1 MSDVAA
7 LVYLEARMAAN
18 KFRRVLH
25 QPGRLALWIIFLLW
39 FGLFLFT
46 RVLRLSSGQYLLIPD
61 SARDFLAF
69 VPGAYLAILGM
80 QIRSGARRPPATF
93 AYPADARFLFGSRL
107 PHVLVVFWLQLRE
120 TAFQGSRLFMILFFF
135 SWNLAASTTGLIYST
150 IALLCAYIIGF
161 GLRLPVF
168 LIQRRVPRA
177 PFSTFGAALIATAAL
192 TLLFPLALAF
202 VSGDLHVS
210 FIAAH
215 TFVFPPGLW
224 IVRALSGDIASL
236 LMLVGL
242 ACAVVAAG
250 SIAASDAYP
259 ELWEASSRLYAR
271 RSLAASGRGLWNR
284 EAWRELRESDPDQ
297 QTAAVK
303 RVASVSGERAPVGA
317 MTVFWKEWIA
327 LRRAPGGL
335 RWPIFWLLGATLFGY
350 IAGIAAA
357 DMPFVIVL
365 GPLVAIANIVIIIG
379 SQSTI
384 SLGGELRR
392 PLFWLSHSYLRN
404 RVLAWILGT
413 TLRIGPPL
421 VAAIAV
427 SGIAMHSWITVMA
440 ATPIIVVGL
449 FLIQSIGV
457 ASYVVLPGRN
467 DMRGPGF
474 MLRIFATYIL
484 ITPPAIAWAFV
495 QLFSMSAPLGLTTGL
510 VIAFAEAWAL
520 VSFAATRLSQNAMAY
535 AAAEGH

>member
-1 MSDVAA
+1 VNDVAA
-7 LVYLEARMAAN
+7 LVYLEARMALN

-25 QPGRLALWIIFLLW
+25 QPGRLALWIIFLVW
-39 FGLFLFT
+39 FVVFLFA
-46 RVLRLSSGQYLLIPD
+46 RVLRVSGGQYVLVPE
-61 SARDFLAF
+61 AAHDFFAF
-69 VPGAYLAILGM
+69 VPAVYIAVLGM

-135 SWNLAASTTGLIYST
+135 SWNLAASTTGLVTST

-177 PFSTFGAALIATAAL
+177 PFATFGAALIASGAL

-202 VSGDLHVS
+202 VSGNLGLG
-210 FIAAH
+210 FISAH
-215 TFVFPPGLW
+215 TFVFPPGSW
-224 IVRALSGDIASL
+224 IVAALTGDIRALLVLVAVAS
-236 LMLVGL
+236 
-242 ACAVVAAG
+242 AVVAAG
-250 SIAASDAYP
+250 SVAASDAYP

-284 EAWRELRESDPDQ
+284 EAWRELRETDPDRK
-297 QTAAVK
+297 APAIE
-303 RVASVSGERAPVGA
+303 RVVSVSGERAPVGA
-317 MTVFWKEWIA
+317 LTVFWKEWIA

-335 RWPIFWLLGATLFGY
+335 RWPIFWLVGACLFGY
-350 IAGIAAA
+350 IAGIAAGDLA
-357 DMPFVIVL
+357 FFVLL
-365 GPLVAIANIVIIIG
+365 GPLVALANIVIIIG

-392 PLFWLSHSYLRN
+392 PMFWLGHSLLRN

-421 VAAIAV
+421 VVAIVV
-427 SGIAMHSWITVMA
+427 SGIAMHSWTIALA
-440 ATPIIVVGL
+440 AVPIIIVGL

-457 ASYVVLPGRN
+457 ASYVILPGRN
-467 DMRGPGF
+467 DLRGPGF
-474 MLRIFATYIL
+474 MLRIFATYVL
-484 ITPPAIAWAFV
+484 IAPPAIAWAFT
-495 QLFSMSAPLGLTTGL
+495 QLYSQSAMAGLAAGS
-510 VIAFAEAWAL
+510 VVAFVEAWAL
-520 VSFAATRLSQNAMAY
+520 VTFAAARLSQNAMAY

>member
-1 MSDVAA
+1 VNDIAP
-7 LVYLEARMAAN
+7 LLYLEARMAVN

-25 QPGRLALWIIFLLW
+25 QPGRLALWIIFIAW
-39 FGLFLFT
+39 FGIFLFT
-46 RVLRLSSGQYLLIPD
+46 RVLRVSSGQYLLIPD
-61 SARDFLAF
+61 AVHYFLAF
-69 VPGAYLAILGM
+69 VPALYIAILGM
-80 QIRSGARRPPATF
+80 QIRSGAMRPPAAF
-93 AYPADARFLFGSRL
+93 SYPADSRFLFGSRL
-107 PHVLVVFWLQLRE
+107 SHVLVVFWLQLRE

-135 SWNLAASTTGLIYST
+135 SWNLAATTTGLVVST
-150 IALLCAYIIGF
+150 IALLSAYIIGF

-177 PFSTFGAALIATAAL
+177 PFATFGVALVACGAL
-192 TLLFPLALAF
+192 TLLFPLALGF
-202 VSGDLHVS
+202 VSGDLS
-210 FIAAH
+210 LAFIAAH

-224 IVRALSGDIASL
+224 IVRALMGDIPAL
-236 LMLVGL
+236 LVLAGL
-242 ACAVVAAG
+242 ASVVIAAG

-284 EAWRELRESDPDQ
+284 EAWRELRELDPDK
-297 QTAAVK
+297 APAPLE
-303 RVASVSGERAPVGA
+303 RVASVSGEHAPLGSL
-317 MTVFWKEWIA
+317 TVFWKEWIA

-335 RWPIFWLLGATLFGY
+335 RWPIFWLVGACLFGY

-357 DMPFVIVL
+357 NLSFFVLL
-365 GPLVAIANIVIIIG
+365 GPLVALANIVIIIG

-392 PLFWLSHSYLRN
+392 PMFWLGHSRLRN

-421 VAAIAV
+421 VVAIAV
-427 SGIAMHSWITVMA
+427 GGIAMRSWITTA
-440 ATPIIVVGL
+440 AAAPIIIVGL
-449 FLIQSIGV
+449 FLVQSIGV

-467 DMRGPGF
+467 DLRGPGF
-474 MLRIFATYIL
+474 MLRIFATYVL
-484 ITPPAIAWAFV
+484 IAPPAIAWAFA
-495 QLFSMSAPLGLTTGL
+495 QLFSQSAVLGLTAGL
-510 VIAFAEAWAL
+510 AVAYAEAWAL
-520 VSFAATRLSQNAMAY
+520 VTFAASRLQQNAMVY